1 MQYFLVIENL
11 LRGRQRFF
19 SEIRK
24 GTDLKQKITG
34 MLLTSYLFLAI
45 YGLVMGLGHGILQ
58 GLTSALKLPVLVLVT
73 LAICAPSLHYLNILF
88 GSRQTILQTLAIV
101 LAGIATMAV
110 LLFSFAPITLFFL
123 ITGSSYE
130 FYKLLNVFFCA
141 LAGFLGVGFLREGM
155 RIVTDSG
162 ADVGRNTR
170 RLISLCWIGLFG
182 FVGAQM
188 AWTLSPFMGDPS
200 KSFILV
206 AQRGGNFYT
215 DVFQTLIVLMGLA
228 SR

>member
-1 MQYFLVIENL
+1 LRYFSVIETL

-19 SEIRK
+19 TEIRK
-24 GTDLKQKITG
+24 GVDLEQKITG
-34 MLLTSYLFLAI
+34 MLVTSYLFLGI
-45 YGLVMGLGHGILQ
+45 YGLVMGMGHGVLQ
-58 GLTSALKLPVLVLVT
+58 GLASSFKMPVLVLLT

-123 ITGSSYE
+123 FTGSSYE
-130 FYKLLNVFFCA
+130 FFKLLNVFFCA
-141 LAGFLGVGFLREGM
+141 VAGFLGVGFLREGI

-162 ADVGRNTR
+162 ADVGRGTR
-170 RLISLCWIGLFG
+170 RMISFIWIGLFG

-200 KSFILV
+200 LPFVLI
-206 AQRGGNFYT
+206 AQRDGNFYT
-215 DVFQTLIVLMGLA
+215 DVFQTLIKLIGF
-228 SR
+228 